1 MKTVAVFRLAV
12 LLTGIA
18 LAFAPTSAQE
28 QHGPPATEV
37 RVELGTKDGQLRFVP
52 DMLKFA
58 RNNYYKLLIT
68 NPSPRSHYFSSDAL
82 STHVFTRKV
91 EILDAKGE
99 ALVEVHGSVVD
110 LEIAPGQSV
119 AWYFYPMTKGTGLLF
134 TCLKKGHHEGGM
146 EGKIDIE

>member
-1 MKTVAVFRLAV
+1 MNWFRVTLLLA
-12 LLTGIA
+12 GIS
-18 LAFAPTSAQE
+18 LAFAGTPAQE

-52 DMLKFA
+52 DTLTFA
-58 RNNYYKLLIT
+58 RKSYYKLLIS
-68 NPSPRSHYFSSDAL
+68 NPSPAAHYFSSGAL

-99 ALVEVHGSVVD
+99 PLAEVHGGIHD

-119 AWYFYPMTKGTGLLF
+119 A
-134 TCLKKGHHEGGM
+134 
-146 EGKIDIE
+146 